1 MHEGTVK
8 SGYIVR
14 IYSLDEN
21 EVGTESCKK
30 NWMLVVAQSIK
41 LSREHS

>member
-8 SGYIVR
+8 SGYIR

-21 EVGTESCKK
+21 EVGTESYKK
-30 NWMLVVAQSIK
+30 NWMYVVAQNIN
-41 LSREHS
+41 LSTEHS